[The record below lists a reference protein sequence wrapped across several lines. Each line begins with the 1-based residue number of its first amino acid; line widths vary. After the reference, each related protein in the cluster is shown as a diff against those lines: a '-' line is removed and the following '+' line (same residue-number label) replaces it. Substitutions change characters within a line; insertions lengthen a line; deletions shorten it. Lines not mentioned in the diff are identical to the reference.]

1 MFYGVA
7 IKNGKLLVSE
17 AYDKVKDSFFYR
29 CLGGGIE
36 FQETSKDALKREF
49 MEEIGIDIIISDL
62 LGVAENIFVYE
73 GKKGHEIVFLY
84 KIDIPENLYQDKYV
98 QDEDGEIGEAV
109 WIDIEEF
116 KNGSKTLYPKEIFK
130 YL

>member
-1 MFYGVA
+1 MYCGVA
-7 IKNGKLLVSE
+7 IRDGKLLVSE
-17 AYDKVKDSFFYR
+17 CYDSKKDYYFYR

-36 FQETSKDALKREF
+36 FQETSSDALKREF
-49 MEEIGIDIIISDL
+49 MEEIGIDINITEY
-62 LGVAENIFVYE
+62 LGIAENIFVYE
-73 GKKGHEIVFLY
+73 GKKGHEIVFFY
-84 KIDIPENLYQDKYV
+84 KIDIPDNLYKNKYV

-116 KNGSKTLYPKEIFK
+116 KNGSKIIYPKEIFK